1 MLPASL
7 RTLKLRDRA
16 SEDPERFGGHE
27 SLFECFV
34 NAKAT
39 AITDLEA
46 LEVTDVDGALAP

>member
-27 SLFECFV
+27 SLVECFV

>member
-16 SEDPERFGGHE
+16 SEDPERFGSHE
-27 SLFECFV
+27 SLVECFI
-34 NAKAT
+34 NTKAT
-39 AITDLEA
+39 TITDLEA